1 MSLTKRPDKHHSYD
15 DVSPKLSIQKSFLL
29 LLYAHL
35 SQYSCFYNIAYFKN
49 SELYITSVR

>member
-29 LLYAHL
+29 LLYAIIL
-35 SQYSCFYNIAYFKN
+35 RQLLQILAAENDYQKN
-49 SELYITSVR
+49 